1 MAYVWLVSL
10 YYSAPLVLTIS
21 AISWYCDRKKRQ
33 NKPAIDQ
40 FLPINERKTV
50 LITGTNT
57 TKGKSYFAQCEK
69 FQKFTAVTAFDKKFR
84 ELTYF
89 QKKLLKS

>member
-1 MAYVWLVSL
+1 MAYIWLVSL

-40 FLPINERKTV
+40 LLPINERKTV

-57 TKGKSYFAQCEK
+57 TKGKFYTVWKIHDFP
-69 FQKFTAVTAFDKKFR
+69 VTQILR
-84 ELTYF
+84 EINI
-89 QKKLLKS
+89 